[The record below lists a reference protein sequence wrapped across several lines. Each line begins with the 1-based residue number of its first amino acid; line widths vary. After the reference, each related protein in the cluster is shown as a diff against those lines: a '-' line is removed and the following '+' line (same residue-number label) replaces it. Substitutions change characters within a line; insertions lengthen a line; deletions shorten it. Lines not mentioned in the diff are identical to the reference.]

1 MNVMAAKHPLVP
13 CSRLLVPVA
22 RRLWLFLIASVIS
35 HGAILTIWRSPVWLG
50 GYPETVLSIDLI
62 APDAGARVTLT
73 EPRTYTSAGSLQT
86 PDPIGAADRRDASAP
101 STPSVKVSAT
111 GSSSDFSTTPA
122 ASVASGVGGL
132 EQARAR
138 IQASLYA
145 MLARYFEYPFLAR
158 QHGWEGQVLLAFH
171 VTGDGRLQALR
182 VARSSGF
189 AVLDASALHSLG
201 RVERLDE
208 ARAWL
213 NGFGMDMQLPVIYR
227 LVEN

>member
-1 MNVMAAKHPLVP
+1 MNVMAAKQQLVL
-13 CSRLLVPVA
+13 RNQLHTPVT
-22 RRLWLFLIASVIS
+22 RRLQLFLIGSIIL
-35 HGAILTIWRSPVWLG
+35 HGASLAIWRSPAWFG
-50 GYPETVLSIDLI
+50 GYPETVLSVNLI
-62 APDAGARVTLT
+62 APDAGARETHV
-73 EPRTYTSAGSLQT
+73 EPRAYAPAGGSQT
-86 PDPIGAADRRDASAP
+86 PDPIGAADHRDASAP
-101 STPSVKVSAT
+101 STPPVAASAAE
-111 GSSSDFSTTPA
+111 SSSDSSATSA
-122 ASVASGVGGL
+122 ASAASGVGGL

-138 IQASLYA
+138 IQASLRA

-158 QHGWEGQVLLAFH
+158 QRGWEGQVLLAFH
-171 VTGDGRLQALR
+171 VTGDGHLQALR

-208 ARAWL
+208 AQAWL